1 MNRRRIACVVSL
13 GLVVGLA
20 LAWSAISLA
29 GTGYRMYVASWH
41 RPPSGS
47 SYSVTVH
54 GRSPQK
60 VLVYV
65 YLDSKRCRSTWA
77 SEANR
82 LTRFKAGQSYF
93 RHTGRGSKQEAFTT
107 LWVSG
112 HFNKS
117 FTAHA
122 GTTARREYA
131 CAYLTTPNSRGLY
144 QVTAAHTSSAY
155 TVTN

>member
-1 MNRRRIACVVSL
+1 MRGSRLAVTL
-13 GLVVGLA
+13 LVLA
-20 LAWSAISLA
+20 LAWSAPSLA
-29 GTGYRMYVASWH
+29 ASGYRVWDAAWS
-41 RPPSGS
+41 RPHSGS
-47 SYSVTVH
+47 LFSVNAH
-54 GRSPQK
+54 GVAAQK
-60 VLVYV
+60 ALLYV

-93 RHTGRGSKQEAFTT
+93 RHTGRGPKQEAFTT

-112 HFNKS
+112 DFNKS
-117 FTAHA
+117 FTARA